1 MSDLDWSWEYEPDEA
16 HVTTGLAVS
25 VIAEA
30 EQVLADL
37 VELAAMGVDPTT
49 TGRGPAD
56 GGVRRIDLPSGGWM
70 YVLPIPRRR
79 TLYVTAVMP
88 PFHLL

>member
-1 MSDLDWSWEYEPDEA
+1 MSDLDWSWEYEPGEA